1 MEPCQKI
8 EEIDSSEELASFIAA
23 FRADLKANTRES
35 KNRTLGD
42 FLEAME
48 TWIRKSSDKELPEEA
63 NWQTLPRI
71 ICASKAR
78 GQSGLADS
86 IPHS

>member
-42 FLEAME
+42 FLKLWRLGFENPL
-48 TWIRKSSDKELPEEA
+48 TKSFQKRQTGRHCQELFV
-63 NWQTLPRI
+63 QVKRVD
-71 ICASKAR
+71 R
-78 GQSGLADS
+78 VV
-86 IPHS
+86 